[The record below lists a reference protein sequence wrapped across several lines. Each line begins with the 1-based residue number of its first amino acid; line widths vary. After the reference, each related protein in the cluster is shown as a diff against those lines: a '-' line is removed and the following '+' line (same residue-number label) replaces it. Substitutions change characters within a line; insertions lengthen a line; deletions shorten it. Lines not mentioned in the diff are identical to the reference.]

1 MICYSLGSSP
11 ILVILLRFVWFSL
24 LDNYIRVSQL
34 TYTKNMTPK
43 STASASYFV
52 SFSGVGAKL
61 APYPKRTE
69 SRDPCWSGQVHA
81 RVCALRVHIIPAHH
95 VTAYGLVRAPLPLS
109 LTPPLEIDF
118 SASS

>member
-1 MICYSLGSSP
+1 
-11 ILVILLRFVWFSL
+11 
-24 LDNYIRVSQL
+24 
-34 TYTKNMTPK
+34 MTPK

-69 SRDPCWSGQVHA
+69 SRDPCWSGQAHA

-95 VTAYGLVRAPLPLS
+95 LTAYGLVRAPLPLS
-109 LTPPLEIDF
+109 LTPPPEIDF